1 MPRRILVGYDGS
13 RPARA
18 AFDYAVA
25 AAREGHAT
33 LTVLL
38 ALPMSTAAGSP
49 WMPMAGDV
57 VAESRQALQD
67 ELAAHVAALPVDIS
81 VTRIVSEAPPGPA
94 LIAEAE
100 RGHHDVIFIGV
111 PAGPWHKISGGI
123 LGYLQRHSPIPVV
136 AVPSTETAEA
146 RSRSSR
152 NAGHRRHGPHQG
164 EHGG

>member
-18 AFDYAVA
+18 ALDYAVA
-25 AAREGHAT
+25 AAQEGHAT

-38 ALPMSTAAGSP
+38 ALPMPSTAGSP

-57 VAESRQALQD
+57 ILEFREALQD
-67 ELAAHVAALPVDIS
+67 DLAARVAALPVDIS
-81 VTRIVSEAPPGPA
+81 ITSIVSEAAPGPA
-94 LIAEAE
+94 LVAEAE
-100 RGHHDVIFIGV
+100 RGHHDVIIIGV
-111 PAGPWHKISGGI
+111 PTGLLHKISGGI

-136 AVPSTETAEA
+136 AVPSAETAEA
-146 RSRSSR
+146 HSRSSR
-152 NAGHRRHGPHQG
+152 NAGHRRHGPHRG